1 MRKYPF
7 LIFTAFLLAQCA
19 LFALVSYAA
28 TCVGGGNLLIT
39 SVPSSVNFPSID
51 TSAEDV
57 VHSITYDAPILFK
70 DMRGTEAGFTISV
83 RATDFVETTGLGFSF
98 DVTNLKIVTDDNDTV
113 DYIDCDD
120 ATGITLN
127 KLNFVAFTDTDD
139 NGTSDST
146 SLVTGGVRERIG
158 RYDIDPEIELT
169 IPAYTRVGTYRTT
182 LIFTII

>member
-70 DMRGTEAGFTISV
+70 DISNSSSFYFVNIRGF
-83 RATDFVETTGLGFSF
+83 F
-98 DVTNLKIVTDDNDTV
+98 
-113 DYIDCDD
+113 
-120 ATGITLN
+120 
-127 KLNFVAFTDTDD
+127 
-139 NGTSDST
+139 
-146 SLVTGGVRERIG
+146 RE
-158 RYDIDPEIELT
+158 YL
-169 IPAYTRVGTYRTT
+169 Y
-182 LIFTII
+182 